1 MATHC
6 FDVLEFGADAG
17 GISQSTVAIQSAI
30 DRCSEVGGGTVVFPN
45 GAYLTGTI
53 VLKSHVTLQFEVSA
67 VLLGSPDLNDYSRDV
82 HYQRYFGETHMD
94 GCLIFASDAQNIA
107 IEGKGMIDGQ
117 GALFGRGA
125 NARPML
131 LRFLRCHNVRL
142 AGVRLRNP
150 ASWTAAFILCD
161 KIFAHSLDIVSRSNY
176 NGDGLDF
183 DSCRNVVVSDCMFDT
198 SDDSICLQNSE
209 ILHTSRNIT
218 VTNCVMTSRWAA
230 MRIGLLNSGDIE
242 DVTVSNC
249 VFHDIECSGFK
260 IQSAEGGRIS
270 NMVFQNIV
278 MRNVPRPFFI
288 TLNHFRMGV
297 DAPPTPPETG
307 RVSGLS
313 FDNIR
318 IVTDDTVK
326 PDPAS
331 AIVILGTPGHCI
343 DDISISNCSYLSA
356 GGITNLVENANSLPE
371 LTGVRPEFL
380 EASVSPAYGLY
391 ARHVRNLRVSNLT
404 LDTIQP
410 DCRPAVVLDD
420 VVNDDVYPCDSD
432 LPGVRIRNQ
441 KQHEE

>member
-1 MATHC
+1 MAINC
-6 FDVLEFGADAG
+6 FNVLEFGADAG
-17 GISQSTVAIQSAI
+17 GIHKSTAAIQTAI
-30 DRCSEVGGGTVVFPN
+30 DRCSEVGGGTVLFPN
-45 GAYLTGTI
+45 GRYLTGTI
-53 VLKSHVTLQFEVSA
+53 VIKSNVTLLFEVSA
-67 VLLGSPDLNDYSRDV
+67 VLVGSPDLNDYSRDV
-82 HYQRYFGETHMD
+82 HHQRYYGETHTD
-94 GCLIFASDAQNIA
+94 GCLIFAQDAHNIA

-117 GALFGRGA
+117 GALFGKGA

-131 LRFLRCHNVRL
+131 LRFLRCRNVRL

-150 ASWTAAFILCD
+150 ASWTSAFILCD
-161 KIFAHSLDIVSRSNY
+161 TILAHSLDIVSRANY

-183 DSCRNVVVSDCMFDT
+183 DSCQNVIVSDCMFDT

-209 ILHTSRNIT
+209 LNHTCRNIA
-218 VTNCVMTSRWAA
+218 VTNCIMTSKWAA

-249 VFHDIECSGFK
+249 VFHDIECSGLK

-278 MRNVPRPFFI
+278 MRNVPRPLFI

-297 DAPPTPPETG
+297 DAPPIPPETG

-326 PDPAS
+326 PNPAS
-331 AIVILGTPGHCI
+331 AIVILGTPGHYI
-343 DDISISNCSYLSA
+343 DEISISNCSYLSA
-356 GGITNLVENANSLPE
+356 GGITSPIENAKSLPE
-371 LTGVRPEFL
+371 LTDVRPEFL
-380 EASVSPAYGLY
+380 DSSVSPAYGLY
-391 ARHVRNLRVSNLT
+391 ARHVRDLRVSNLT
-404 LDTIQP
+404 LDTVQP

-420 VVNDDVYPCDSD
+420 VINNETYTCDND
-432 LPGVRIRNQ
+432 LPGALIRVHNQ
-441 KQHEE
+441 QEV